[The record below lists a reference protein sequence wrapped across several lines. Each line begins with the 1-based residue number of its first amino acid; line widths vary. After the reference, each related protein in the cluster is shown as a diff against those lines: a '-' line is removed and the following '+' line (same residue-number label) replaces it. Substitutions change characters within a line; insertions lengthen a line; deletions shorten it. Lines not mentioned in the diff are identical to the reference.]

1 MDSWYSKSA
10 PVFNSKKSKSIL
22 HPFTVNNHKGNTL
35 NLYQGCQHRCGYCYA
50 TYEWSPEFYD
60 KIYAKSNAPEI
71 LESQLLSWKSAIVH
85 PVMISSATDAY
96 QPAELKFELTRK
108 CVKIL
113 QKYNIPY
120 YVFTKSALISRDLT
134 LHEQYKHNCF
144 LVWSI
149 TTCNEN
155 IRRIIEPGTPPSFV
169 LFKVIKRFSDR
180 GIRCAVN
187 IDPILP
193 LITDSLNEIESII
206 DNCFN
211 SGVHYVFGAPLR
223 LRSDIWERM
232 KIVFKLVNKKET
244 EVIRQ
249 YTKLYHFKEP
259 MRQGYNL
266 YVDKTYADTIQK
278 NLKEKVMEKGM
289 LFDFPH
295 LDENRYMSKK
305 KIKDN
310 NKDQLTLLNFIQKK
324 TLP

>member
-10 PVFNSKKSKSIL
+10 PVFDSKKSKSIL

-71 LESQLLSWKSAIVH
+71 LENQLRSWKSKVVQ

-108 CVKIL
+108 CVKVL

-120 YVFTKSALISRDLT
+120 YVFTKSALISRDLQ
-134 LHEQYKHNCF
+134 LHKQYKHNYF

-169 LFKVIKRFSDR
+169 LFKVIKKFSDC

-193 LITDSLNEIESII
+193 LITDSSSEIESIVE
-206 DNCFN
+206 NCLK
-211 SGVHYVFGAPLR
+211 SGVRYVFGAPLR

-232 KIVFKLVNKKET
+232 KIVFKLLNKGET
-244 EVIRQ
+244 EVIRD
-249 YTKLYHFKEP
+249 YITLYNFKNP
-259 MRQGYNL
+259 
-266 YVDKTYADTIQK
+266 
-278 NLKEKVMEKGM
+278 
-289 LFDFPH
+289 
-295 LDENRYMSKK
+295 
-305 KIKDN
+305 
-310 NKDQLTLLNFIQKK
+310 
-324 TLP
+324 

>member
-10 PVFNSKKSKSIL
+10 PVFDSKKSKSIL

-60 KIYAKSNAPEI
+60 KIYAKNNAPEI
-71 LESQLLSWKSAIVH
+71 LESQLLSWKSPIVH
-85 PVMISSATDAY
+85 PVMISSASDAY

-108 CVKIL
+108 CVKVL

-120 YVFTKSALISRDLT
+120 YVFTKSALICRDLT
-134 LHEQYKHNCF
+134 LHKQYKHNCF

-169 LFKVIKRFSDR
+169 LFKVIKRFSDC

-206 DNCFN
+206 DNCYKA
-211 SGVHYVFGAPLR
+211 GVRYVFGAPLR
-223 LRSDIWERM
+223 LRSDIWDRM
-232 KIVFKLVNKKET
+232 KIVFKLLNKEET

-259 MRQGYNL
+259 MRQRYNL
-266 YVDKTYADTIQK
+266 YVDNTYADTLLK
-278 NLKEKVMEKGM
+278 NLKEKVMGKGM

-295 LDENRYMSKK
+295 LDESRHMAKNKN
-305 KIKDN
+305 KDI
-310 NKDQLTLLNFIQKK
+310 NKDQLTLMNFIQKK
-324 TLP
+324 TLS